1 MATTAILI
9 LSLPLWHSY
18 DILGCVM
25 CVCVCVWFC
34 LFVCQCRLCL
44 IRCRTNQTIKHCFYL
59 SASQYDSFIFVDP
72 NIRTLSPFKIPL
84 VLRYYSEA
92 FLSVPDVK
100 KTAKI
105 MRYYKKLAERQAQ
118 CLSSATRLPGL
129 WVESP
134 NFSLTYKKHTLCTGM
149 YVYSSKYQMSTW

>member
-9 LSLPLWHSY
+9 LSLPLWHTY
-18 DILGCVM
+18 DILVCVM
-25 CVCVCVWFC
+25 CVCLVLSVCLPVP
-34 LFVCQCRLCL
+34 VML

-72 NIRTLSPFKIPL
+72 NFRTLSPFNIPL

-92 FLSVPDVK
+92 LHSVPDVK